1 MSFMVRRELSSL
13 TEGLK
18 THGYPEQVRGAT
30 WSTRRC
36 AASRGGVPAVWRNAV
51 FQAVEL
57 SRFERPK
64 PTLSFIT

>member
-1 MSFMVRRELSSL
+1 VSIPGRENQLELAMPFMVRRELSSL

-18 THGYPEQVRGAT
+18 THGYPEQGIGAVR
-30 WSTRRC
+30 RK
-36 AASRGGVPAVWRNAV
+36 AV